1 MFAIAAKPLMQ
12 SEIGVIVLLFIT
24 TMFITWDFNEL
35 VSSWPCSLSSLPCGC
50 WICMM
55 SKKASRA
62 KWGSGSGDH
71 EKVDIR
77 QALSNHWHPFHSLLH
92 TIIIVLSSP
101 HLQAAAATEYYVHLQ
116 PTVDTMVHN
125 DHSPS
130 FIISV
135 MICNI

>member
-1 MFAIAAKPLMQ
+1 
-12 SEIGVIVLLFIT
+12 
-24 TMFITWDFNEL
+24 
-35 VSSWPCSLSSLPCGC
+35 
-50 WICMM
+50 M
-55 SKKASRA
+55 SKKASKA

-77 QALSNHWHPFHSLLH
+77 QALSNNPFHSLLH

-116 PTVDTMVHN
+116 PTLDNMVHN
-125 DHSPS
+125 DHLPS